1 MTGQSGSEAQERDF
15 LRHYDELRQ
24 LARRLLDPAEQRR
37 TFGATALV
45 HEAWLRLAGTRSD
58 GELPPEEFLRMATT
72 AMRNALL
79 DHVRARGRL
88 KRGGKRAK
96 LSLDAF
102 DLAATG
108 SFGDIADV
116 DEAIG
121 KLQQQDA
128 EAAEVVRLRFYS
140 GLRMDEIATAL
151 GRSERSVHRA
161 WAFARAWLYRELD
174 VSDGP
179 PRV

>member
-1 MTGQSGSEAQERDF
+1 MTDPLAPDGPERDF

-24 LARRLLDPAEQRR
+24 LARRLLDPVQQQR
-37 TFGATALV
+37 TLGATALV
-45 HEAWLRLAGTRSD
+45 HEAWLRLAGANGGR
-58 GELPPEEFLRMATT
+58 ELAPDEFLRMATT

-88 KRGGKRAK
+88 RRGGKRTR

-108 SFGDIADV
+108 NLADIADV
-116 DEAIG
+116 DEAIE

-140 GLRMDEIATAL
+140 GLRMDETAAAL

-161 WAFARAWLYRELD
+161 WAFARAWLYRELGVED
-174 VSDGP
+174 P
-179 PRV
+179 P